1 MLDRADVLTMA
12 EGDPSYEELADQEF
26 QVSHQVSVC
35 GGDKKKLGD
44 KKLVVMVADKVLRK
58 SVEYEAI

>member
-35 GGDKKKLGD
+35 GGDKKLGD